1 MPRDIRNIERGAC
14 IEGCRSCPNFLSVE
28 PGRILCDYCGCPPTK
43 HEIIESHSLM
53 AIEDHAKCG
62 LSFEHSKQIDKVDE
76 LKKDGHCFQASRT
89 ASNDSGCYISTSSF
103 ESPSTSTST
112 SSCSPYISEEEVEG
126 VDECFAS
133 EDENSYVDSVSNNSM
148 PKEHDTS
155 LQQSKLN
162 PDCSA
167 GVYNCSSTEMI
178 VKIRTLQKIEDQIDH
193 AALVNPSSWNTSHLM
208 CENCDVK
215 NEDPAETQNM
225 QNKSDKAYHP
235 THRICKRKAKK
246 SFIIK
251 DDEHLLKNHDNVCT
265 QHANT
270 VIDEDGS
277 IEENST
283 LQGMGQLEIG
293 DESTAMPEYV
303 RDKINNGEK
312 IIRAEGSN
320 DVSDHCRKAMN
331 EPIEIGRRSEYESLN
346 YFLKNDKFRCV
357 LILIGFYELI
367 ALIVGWMI

>member
-62 LSFEHSKQIDKVDE
+62 LSFEHSKQIDRVDE
-76 LKKDGHCFQASRT
+76 LKKDSLCFQASRT

-148 PKEHDTS
+148 PKEHDKS

-193 AALVNPSSWNTSHLM
+193 ATLVNPSSWNTSHLM

-246 SFIIK
+246 SSIIK
-251 DDEHLLKNHDNVCT
+251 DDEHLIKNHDDFCT

-293 DESTAMPEYV
+293 DESTAMPDYV
-303 RDKINNGEK
+303 RDEINNGEK

-320 DVSDHCRKAMN
+320 DVSDHSRKAMN
-331 EPIEIGRRSEYESLN
+331 EPVEIGRRSEYESLN
-346 YFLKNDKFRCV
+346 YILKNNKFRCA
-357 LILIGFYELI
+357 LILSGF
-367 ALIVGWMI
+367 